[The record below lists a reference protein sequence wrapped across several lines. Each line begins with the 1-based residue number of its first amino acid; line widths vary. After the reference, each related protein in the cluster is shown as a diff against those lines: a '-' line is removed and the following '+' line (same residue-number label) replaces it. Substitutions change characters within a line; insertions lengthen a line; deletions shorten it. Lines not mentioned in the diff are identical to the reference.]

1 MKNLAVLSRNQ
12 PLKLTEAEAEA
23 KVLKV
28 QISYDIAVPE
38 AGKRTNQFPLTLPTE
53 KVWVFYG
60 KCAHLRVCILM
71 SDPKLRKVTL
81 QSRKVEA
88 AKKPGK

>member
-1 MKNLAVLSRNQ
+1 MKNLAVLNRNQ
-12 PLKLTEAEAEA
+12 PLKLTEVEAEA

-38 AGKRTNQFPLTLPTE
+38 A
-53 KVWVFYG
+53 
-60 KCAHLRVCILM
+60 
-71 SDPKLRKVTL
+71 DPKLRKVTL